1 MQNTIYHWFLYLCL
15 CLYPLG
21 SGANVDSKTATH
33 SASANAKIAKTY
45 RRFPKENPLDR
56 FRILKNT
63 GPTLGNRPN
72 TEGSFDPDKSVK
84 KARSRR
90 FWRIFGLIVGGLAL
104 IYWLQGTIGLAL
116 VALAIGLYFFNRK
129 KIEQWDRDRYARA
142 QSVDDGSLDK
152 DSKGNPIYPLNHP
165 ANKWTRRAINRF
177 AIGLVLGGI
186 GIVFALLGFIF
197 GGGSSLGG
205 LAIFGLLALGVGYG
219 FSIVGFFNACQAV
232 ANKEPKHFFAWL
244 IILLSLPVII
254 SLLGFVLA
262 GG

>member
-1 MQNTIYHWFLYLCL
+1 MQTTIYHWFLYLCL

-21 SGANVDSKTATH
+21 ADANVDSQTAVN
-33 SASANAKIAKTY
+33 SASANAAVAKTY
-45 RRFPKENPLDR
+45 RHFPKANPLDR

-63 GPTLGNRPN
+63 GLTLEKRPN
-72 TEGSFDPDKSVK
+72 TEGSSDPDKSVK
-84 KARSRR
+84 KARFKR
-90 FWRIFGLIVGGLAL
+90 FWRIFGLVVGSLAL
-104 IYWLQGTIGLAL
+104 VYFLQGTIWLAL
-116 VALAIGLYFFNRK
+116 ATLAIGLYFFNRK

-232 ANKEPKHFFAWL
+232 ANKEPKQSFAWL
-244 IILLSLPVII
+244 IIILSLPVVI
-254 SLLGFVLA
+254 SLLGFVLSV
-262 GG
+262 G